1 MNVLVIFDGKS
12 ETVLLVLKFNEI
24 NWNLS
29 ILEERMIEQL
39 PLEYFYFIFFQ
50 AYFFSFI
57 K

>member
-12 ETVLLVLKFNEI
+12 ETVLLVPKFNKI

-29 ILEERMIEQL
+29 ILEERKIEQL
-39 PLEYFYFIFFQ
+39 PLEYFHFIFFQ
-50 AYFFSFI
+50 TYYFLFI

>member
-24 NWNLS
+24 NWNLF